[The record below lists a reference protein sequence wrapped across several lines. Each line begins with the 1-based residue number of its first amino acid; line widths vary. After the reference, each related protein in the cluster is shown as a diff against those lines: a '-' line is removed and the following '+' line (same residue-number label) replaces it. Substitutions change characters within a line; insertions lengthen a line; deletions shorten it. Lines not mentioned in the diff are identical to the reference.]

1 LDSDSES
8 VDSNN
13 EEPLKHAGIYAAEEV
28 SLILREKMLRLQ
40 SLYIE
45 QFKRYQ
51 YLLKDKKNKYLMS
64 LRLEKEIQGVKSI
77 SQSVFQSNCSKQER
91 QDYQKLKALWRYQ
104 RTHGAEALLKQQ
116 SNEKRKASVEGLHY
130 KAPTFAICIF
140 AKGDEACTQRSLPLS
155 HYCQKH
161 ILYDVNQVL
170 FRPCAYVQSSDNGQ
184 CSPPC
189 LTPVVSFVHK
199 NTCVYHKH
207 LKTDPKDIEKI
218 METNEDESSQMAS
231 LPTEP
236 ELFQTMDDIAS
247 LGLDAVNPSNLFGLD
262 QFGELESTDLLN

>member
-13 EEPLKHAGIYAAEEV
+13 EEPLKHAGVYAAEEV

-40 SLYIE
+40 ALYIE
-45 QFKRYQ
+45 QFKRFQ
-51 YLLKDKKNKYLMS
+51 YLLKEKKKKYLLS
-64 LRLEKEIQGVKSI
+64 LRHEKDIQGIKSI
-77 SQSVFQSNCSKQER
+77 SQTVSQNGSKQELE
-91 QDYQKLKALWRYQ
+91 DYQKLKALWRYQ

-116 SNEKRKASVEGLHY
+116 SNEKRKAALDGLHY
-130 KAPTFAICIF
+130 KAPAFPVCIF
-140 AKGDEACTQRSLPLS
+140 AKGDDVCDQRSLPLS

-170 FRPCAYVQSSDNGQ
+170 FRPCAYVQNSPDGQ

-199 NTCVYHKH
+199 NTCILHKQ
-207 LKTDPKDIEKI
+207 LKTDGNHIDNITEP
-218 METNEDESSQMAS
+218 NEDEANQMAS